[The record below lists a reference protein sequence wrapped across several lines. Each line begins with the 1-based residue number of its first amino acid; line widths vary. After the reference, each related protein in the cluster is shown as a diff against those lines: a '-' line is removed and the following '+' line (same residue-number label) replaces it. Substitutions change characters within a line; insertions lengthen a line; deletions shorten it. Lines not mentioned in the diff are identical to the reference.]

1 MQEQKPQQNSTLDD
15 LRKKFKNESAD
26 IGKDFKSSLEGSFNN
41 FSDIEYSQIIVS
53 KLERAGEI
61 KIEVEKYL
69 DSENKLKEIEHK
81 IETREILLNAET
93 ETAGLTKD
101 SLKQEINALKQE
113 QERAKEELIKL
124 NGIGDLVHELQ
135 TLFCGK

>member
-1 MQEQKPQQNSTLDD
+1 MQEKPQQNTSLDD
-15 LRKKFKNESAD
+15 LGKKFKNASAD
-26 IGKDFKSSLEGSFNN
+26 IRKDFNSSLEGSFNN
-41 FSDIEYSQIIVS
+41 FSDIEYSKIIVS

-101 SLKQEINALKQE
+101 SLKQEISALKQE
-113 QERAKEELIKL
+113 QQRAKEELLKL
-124 NGIGDLVHELQ
+124 NGIGDLIHELQ
-135 TLFCGK
+135 SLFCGK